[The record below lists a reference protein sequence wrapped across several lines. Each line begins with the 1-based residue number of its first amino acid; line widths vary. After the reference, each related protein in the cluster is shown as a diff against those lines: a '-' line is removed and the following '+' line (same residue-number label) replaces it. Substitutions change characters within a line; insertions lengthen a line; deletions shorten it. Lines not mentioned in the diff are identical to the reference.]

1 MTEKMILLAC
11 FFGGKHYRLCQNDI
25 LKQYGVTGGMAQDVK
40 ATQNNPLHERP
51 GIKQRAATSLTG

>member
-11 FFGGKHYRLCQNDI
+11 VFRGKHYRLCQNDI

-40 ATQNNPLHERP
+40 ATQNNPLHERS
-51 GIKQRAATSLTG
+51 GIK